1 MMSMNAGFPL
11 ISTSREALPWV
22 DAGWNLQ
29 LAMEKVMKIF
39 LISLLRAAI
48 FLGLIFLMTGCSDG
62 KLVAGGATPTPSPG
76 NAFVYTA
83 NAGGNSVSAF
93 ANDGTGAL
101 TPVPGS
107 PFAVPGQPF
116 GIAATPNH
124 QFLYVVSF
132 QTNQVSEFL
141 ISAASGVITP
151 LTCPSVATTDIQPVK
166 IAINPAGTLLYTI
179 NQIGSISGFSIN
191 ATTGCLT
198 AISTTPTDSVG
209 RGITIDQS
217 GQFVYAVTGGGGI
230 DTFQIGAT
238 GTLARL
244 GLAGFD
250 SGTTTMLAVKA
261 VPTFELLMATDG
273 GSTNNLHTFSIN
285 SGNGVLTPIVTT
297 IPGSSPANPSA
308 IAFNT
313 PLNATTPLFYIAN
326 TASNNLT
333 VNTVDATGVIGT
345 APVTV
350 PVATGP
356 IDLAVDPLGKFLYVA
371 NNGSST
377 VAVLNANITAANAT
391 TALISTSPTGGGPE
405 SIVVVGHP

>member
-1 MMSMNAGFPL
+1 
-11 ISTSREALPWV
+11 
-22 DAGWNLQ
+22 
-29 LAMEKVMKIF
+29 MKSFLMIF
-39 LISLLRAAI
+39 LRAAI
-48 FLGLIFLMTGCSDG
+48 FLGFIFLITGCSDG
-62 KLVAGGATPTPSPG
+62 TLTAGGATPTPSPG

-83 NAGGNSVSAF
+83 NAGGNSISGF

-101 TPVPGS
+101 TPIAGS
-107 PFAVPGQPF
+107 PFPSAGQPF
-116 GIAATPNH
+116 GLAATPNH
-124 QFLYVVSF
+124 QFLYATSF
-132 QTNQVSEFL
+132 QNNQVNEFL

-151 LTCPSVATTDIQPVK
+151 LTCPTVATTDVQPLK

-179 NQIGSISGFSIN
+179 NQVGSISGFSIN

-198 AISTTPTDSVG
+198 AISTTPTDTVG
-209 RGITIDQS
+209 RNITIDQS
-217 GQFVYAVTGGGGI
+217 GQFVYVSTGGGGI
-230 DTFQIGAT
+230 DAFQIGAS
-238 GTLARL
+238 GTLTRL
-244 GLAGFD
+244 AIAGFD

-273 GSTNNLHTFSIN
+273 GSTNNLRTFHIN
-285 SGNGVLTPIVTT
+285 TGSGVLTPIVSTT
-297 IPGSSPANPSA
+297 PGSSPPNPSA

-333 VNTVDATGVIGT
+333 VNTVDATGAIG
-345 APVTV
+345 ASPLTV

-377 VAVLNANITAANAT
+377 VAVLNANITAANTT
-391 TALISTSPTGGGPE
+391 TALISTSPTGGSPE
-405 SIVVVGHP
+405 SIVAVGHP

>member
-1 MMSMNAGFPL
+1 MNADPL
-11 ISTSREALPWV
+11 PEFYSRDALPW
-22 DAGWNLQ
+22 L
-29 LAMEKVMKIF
+29 MEVELTSACNGEVVMKKFLMSLFRTAILLGFIF
-39 LISLLRAAI
+39 LI
-48 FLGLIFLMTGCSDG
+48 TGCSDG
-62 KLVAGGATPTPSPG
+62 NLVAGGPTPTPSPG

-101 TPVPGS
+101 TPIPGS
-107 PFAVPGQPF
+107 PFAVAGQPF

-124 QFLYVVSF
+124 QFLYVSSF
-132 QTNQVSEFL
+132 QNNQVNEFL

-151 LTCPSVATTDIQPVK
+151 LTCTTVATTDVQPLK
-166 IAINPAGTLLYTI
+166 IAINPTGTLLYTA
-179 NQIGSISGFSIN
+179 NQIGSVTGFSIN

-198 AISTTPTDSVG
+198 AISTTPTDTVA

-217 GQFVYAVTGGGGI
+217 GQFVYVVTGGGGI
-230 DTFQIGAT
+230 DAFQIGST
-238 GTLARL
+238 GTLTRL
-244 GLAGFD
+244 AIAGFD

-261 VPTFELLMATDG
+261 VPTFEVLMATDG
-273 GSTNNLHTFSIN
+273 GSTNNLRTFNIN
-285 SGNGVLTPIVTT
+285 TTTGVLTPIIATA
-297 IPGSSPANPSA
+297 PGSSPANPSA

-333 VNTVDATGVIGT
+333 VGTVDATGAIG
-345 APVTV
+345 ASPLTV
-350 PVATGP
+350 PVGTGP

-377 VAVLNANITAANAT
+377 VSVLNANITAANAT